1 MVEKKKITTTSPSSS
16 LSTVV
21 VQPPEMILRI
31 LVPNTNSTVPLGEK
45 FGVDPMHVQRLTE
58 KALELG
64 LDVILVS
71 FHCGS
76 GNHDPNSYKEAILI
90 AKSCIDDINV
100 VLKEHGNKECCI

>member
-1 MVEKKKITTTSPSSS
+1 
-16 LSTVV
+16 
-21 VQPPEMILRI
+21 MILRI